1 MTVAQSAVSVEPV
14 DGTVQGH
21 ADGIM
26 KLTLPQGSRNLRETP
41 CIARS
46 TTMAAK
52 QNITL
57 AIDGALLKRA
67 RAVAARR
74 GLSVSALLA
83 AELRALLAEE
93 AAYES
98 ARRRAVVLLQD
109 GLPLGGV
116 KIDDRESLHERRRV
130 R

>member
-1 MTVAQSAVSVEPV
+1 
-14 DGTVQGH
+14 
-21 ADGIM
+21 M
-26 KLTLPQGSRNLRETP
+26 KLTLPALSRNLRETR
-41 CIARS
+41 CLTRA

-67 RAVAARR
+67 RALAARR

-83 AELRALLAEE
+83 DELRALLADD

-98 ARRRAVVLLQD
+98 ARRRAAVLLQD
-109 GLPLGGV
+109 GLPLGRV

>member
-1 MTVAQSAVSVEPV
+1 
-14 DGTVQGH
+14 
-21 ADGIM
+21 M
-26 KLTLPQGSRNLRETP
+26 KLTSDDPSRNLREDWIQRHSAP
-41 CIARS
+41 V
-46 TTMAAK
+46 AAK

-83 AELRALLAEE
+83 EELRVMVAEDRE
-93 AAYES
+93 YES
-98 ARRRAVVLLQD
+98 AQRRALAMLDD
-109 GLPLGGV
+109 GLSLGGV
-116 KIDDRESLHERRRV
+116 GITDRRALHERHRV

>member
-1 MTVAQSAVSVEPV
+1 MSV
-14 DGTVQGH
+14 
-21 ADGIM
+21 
-26 KLTLPQGSRNLRETP
+26 
-41 CIARS
+41 
-46 TTMAAK
+46 AAK

-83 AELRALLAEE
+83 DELRALVAED

-98 ARRRAVVLLQD
+98 ARRRAVALLQE
-109 GLPLGGV
+109 GLPLGGAR
-116 KIDDRESLHERRRV
+116 IDDRESLHERRRV